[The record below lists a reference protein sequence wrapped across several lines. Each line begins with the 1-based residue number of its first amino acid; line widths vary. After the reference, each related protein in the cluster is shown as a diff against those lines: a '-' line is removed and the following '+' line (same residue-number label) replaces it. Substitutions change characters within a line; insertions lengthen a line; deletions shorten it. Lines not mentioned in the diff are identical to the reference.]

1 MGVED
6 WYVFKSQECSR
17 LSRAATD
24 PRQRYA
30 LAEEADRWREIADDI
45 VRQERSEAP
54 QMQQQ
59 PMQQQQQKTKDEK

>member
-30 LAEEADRWREIADDI
+30 LAEEAERWREIAADI
-45 VRQERSEAP
+45 VRQERSEFRP
-54 QMQQQ
+54 
-59 PMQQQQQKTKDEK
+59 